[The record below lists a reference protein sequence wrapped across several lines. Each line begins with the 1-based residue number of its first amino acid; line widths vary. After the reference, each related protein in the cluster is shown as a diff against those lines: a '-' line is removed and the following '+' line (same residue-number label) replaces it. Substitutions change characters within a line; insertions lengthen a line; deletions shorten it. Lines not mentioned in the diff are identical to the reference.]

1 MKQEV
6 VRQGSFSVKQ
16 VGGDHYE
23 RCSIQPW
30 AVITRN
36 GLDYFEGT
44 MLKYLLRHRN
54 KNGKEDLL
62 KMQHFLSYTLEHYD
76 ELYPKP

>member
-1 MKQEV
+1 MGQEAS
-6 VRQGSFSVKQ
+6 RQ

-30 AVITRN
+30 QVITSN

-62 KMQHFLSYTLEHYD
+62 KLQHFLSYTIEHYD
-76 ELYPKP
+76 NLYRKES